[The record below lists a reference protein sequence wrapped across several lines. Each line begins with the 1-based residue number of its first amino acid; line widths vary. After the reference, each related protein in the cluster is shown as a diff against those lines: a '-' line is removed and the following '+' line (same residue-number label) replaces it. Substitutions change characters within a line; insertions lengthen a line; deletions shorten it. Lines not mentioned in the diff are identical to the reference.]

1 MRWAA
6 PALALA
12 VLALAGGATTPA
24 ESAKLEKQ
32 AKAHE
37 RFARAQSTPL
47 SARVA
52 HASTRAHVTGALVMR
67 GSEATAVAVT
77 LANTSSTPL
86 RDIPIEVTAR
96 GSGGSVVYTNDV
108 AGLSPSLTSVPLLP
122 AHSSLTW
129 IDDQV
134 QATAAPTSV
143 SARLGEGER
152 VREAIPS
159 LSAEGRV
166 TEDPSSGV
174 LVEGHVVN
182 HSSVE
187 QHELVVYCVAR
198 RGGRIVAVGR
208 AVLSQAT
215 AHNATRFEIFFE
227 GNPKGAQLELTAP
240 PTTLG

>member
-12 VLALAGGATTPA
+12 ALVLAGCETTA
-24 ESAKLEKQ
+24 EESAKLEKQ

-37 RFARAQSTPL
+37 RVARVQSTPL

-77 LANTSSTPL
+77 LANTSSSTL
-86 RDIPIEVTAR
+86 RDIPIEVTAH

-108 AGLSPSLTSVPLLP
+108 AGLSPSLTSVALLP

-134 QATAAPTSV
+134 QATAAPSSV

-152 VREAIPS
+152 VTQGIPR

-166 TEDPSSGV
+166 TEVSSSGV
-174 LVEGHVVN
+174 LLEGHVVN

-187 QHELVVYCVAR
+187 QRELVVYCVAR
-198 RGGRIVAVGR
+198 RGGRVVAVGR
-208 AVLSQAT
+208 AVLTQAP
-215 AHNATRFEIFFE
+215 AHSATRFEIFFE